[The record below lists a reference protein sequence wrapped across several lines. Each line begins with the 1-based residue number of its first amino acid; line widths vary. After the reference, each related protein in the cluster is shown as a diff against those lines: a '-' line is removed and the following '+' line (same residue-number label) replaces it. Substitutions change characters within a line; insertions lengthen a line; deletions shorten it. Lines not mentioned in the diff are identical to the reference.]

1 MLELKMKPK
10 KLVPTFTI
18 QEFLLNT
25 EEIFLELQNL
35 FVFSMQC
42 FHKPVFIRRK
52 PQYYEVFKPGLR
64 LPQLQRKTA
73 KRDKKNTLE
82 GILYIN

>member
-10 KLVPTFTI
+10 KFSSNI
-18 QEFLLNT
+18 CNSEFLLKT
-25 EEIFLELQNL
+25 KEIFLELQNL